1 MSAPLMAT
9 LATPFATFKASQAL
23 MTRAFASAVATAAS
37 IGLADVQVTLAEA
50 APAVNG
56 TALHFQ
62 VFGATQAAANATAA
76 SVAAL
81 LTSNAAAL
89 TTARACQGLVG
100 LTLGAVLPSPPPPLT
115 QFLGLVTTGVQL
127 AFDIPLG
134 DWLVHGPQ
142 YNLAV
147 TSALAEQ
154 LGLPLSSAWVT
165 QQLGGANGGT
175 VVFVDIITP
184 QDTQV
189 PFDVVDSSGNT
200 VTATYPAP
208 IVAFGSLF
216 GAQKNFLVT
225 VSGDVGTPA
234 LVASLQSFGLP
245 ISAVYYFDQGVAP
258 SG

>member
-1 MSAPLMAT
+1 
-9 LATPFATFKASQAL
+9 
-23 MTRAFASAVATAAS
+23 
-37 IGLADVQVTLAEA
+37 
-50 APAVNG
+50 
-56 TALHFQ
+56 
-62 VFGATQAAANATAA
+62 
-76 SVAAL
+76 
-81 LTSNAAAL
+81 
-89 TTARACQGLVG
+89 
-100 LTLGAVLPSPPPPLT
+100 
-115 QFLGLVTTGVQL
+115 
-127 AFDIPLG
+127 
-134 DWLVHGPQ
+134 
-142 YNLAV
+142 V